1 MKNRVDRMK
10 RLLAYGGQLFLAL
23 AALAAL
29 SAPAR
34 AQVQIWTAAG
44 SAGTVDEANLD
55 QVHFSAGTATLT
67 VTPAGARAV
76 IRYNV
81 VALDGLFAPLT
92 PQSWPALT
100 VRYNDDGAGE
110 QVVVRLKEY
119 DFTTGALVTQITFDS
134 DLYPPQAGFQTRAI
148 GNCGNFAAF
157 DFAAKAYFL
166 EVELINSSGAARPA
180 VSLLALSRY
189 GVCPEN

>member
-1 MKNRVDRMK
+1 MKTRVDRIK
-10 RLLAYGGQLFLAL
+10 QWLAYGCRLYLAL
-23 AALAAL
+23 TALAVFG
-29 SAPAR
+29 APAR
-34 AQVQIWTAAG
+34 AQVPIWTATG
-44 SAGTVDEANLD
+44 STGTVDEASVE
-55 QVHFSAGTATLT
+55 QVHFSAGTVTLT
-67 VTPAGARAV
+67 TTPAGTRAI

-92 PQSWPALT
+92 PESWPALA

-110 QVVVRLKEY
+110 QVIARLIEY
-119 DFTTGALVTQITFDS
+119 DFATGSLLTKITFDS
-134 DLYPPQAGFQTRAI
+134 DHYPPQAGFQTRAI

-166 EVELINSSGAARPA
+166 EVELINSSGTARPA

-189 GVCPEN
+189 GICPP